1 MARAEAVHK
10 RKANALNQGS
20 NRPKQQQ
27 RTDDKVASPELAQHA
42 GAAAPSDS
50 WAVQQREYTTLILLC
65 HLSFVPLAEMCL
77 PSQSLPVRRVVDWGD
92 VLKVSCR
99 TCLYAFYA
107 FYVLGLIYHYL
118 AAATPTL

>member
-1 MARAEAVHK
+1 MARAEAVRK

-20 NRPKQQQ
+20 NRPKEQQ

-65 HLSFVPLAEMCL
+65 QAGRQAGRHA
-77 PSQSLPVRRVVDWGD
+77 W
-92 VLKVSCR
+92 
-99 TCLYAFYA
+99 FYYTSTKCA
-107 FYVLGLIYHYL
+107 IPDDMAGQQRF
-118 AAATPTL
+118 